1 MVDVLGGPAANV
13 STAMQENLEEA
24 NESPVVDFDTGI
36 AHRADVDWQ
45 RNPLQKRKVDVNIE
59 PLGLKAS
66 EAAGD
71 DFERL
76 ADGIEIV

>member
-1 MVDVLGGPAANV
+1 VDLDA
-13 STAMQENLEEA
+13 
-24 NESPVVDFDTGI
+24 GI
-36 AHRADVDWQ
+36 AHRAFVDRQ
-45 RNPLQKRKVDVNIE
+45 GDALQQGKVDVNIE

-76 ADGIEIV
+76 ADGIEMGVARR